1 MIRFKYVFF
10 AMVVIALS
18 SCSSKTSQGVKSDL
32 TATEFAEKMKEIPD
46 AIVLDVR
53 TPNEFAGGH
62 LAHAVNVNWDGNDFH
77 NEIGKLDKAKPVFV
91 YCLSGARSA
100 AAANEMRSN
109 GFKEVYEMSG
119 GIMKWRAA
127 NLPLETVATTAAAES
142 TASNGMTKAQF
153 DALVNSDKVVLVDFY
168 ADWCQP
174 CKKMEPYLNEIS
186 KEMADKVEVVRIN
199 ADDNSQLC
207 RELKVDALPYLH
219 VYKNNKLTW
228 SNMGFIGKE
237 EVVKQL

>member
-1 MIRFKYVFF
+1 
-10 AMVVIALS
+10 
-18 SCSSKTSQGVKSDL
+18 
-32 TATEFAEKMKEIPD
+32 
-46 AIVLDVR
+46 
-53 TPNEFAGGH
+53 
-62 LAHAVNVNWDGNDFH
+62 
-77 NEIGKLDKAKPVFV
+77 
-91 YCLSGARSA
+91 
-100 AAANEMRSN
+100 
-109 GFKEVYEMSG
+109 
-119 GIMKWRAA
+119 
-127 NLPLETVATTAAAES
+127 
-142 TASNGMTKAQF
+142 MTKAQF